1 MKKINI
7 AIDGPSGSGKSS
19 TAKAIAQILNYK
31 YIDSGAM
38 YRAVTWYFLSQE
50 VNWKS
55 KDEVKENLENIEIE
69 FDLNPKGESITL
81 LNGKVVEREIRSM
94 PVSDNVSEVSSLA
107 DVREAMVELQRKMG
121 EKKEVVMDGRDIGT
135 NVFPG
140 AELKI
145 YMLADPGIRAKRR
158 KAQLMDQGINA
169 SEEEI
174 LANLVARDEEDS
186 SRELNPLKKAE
197 DAIEL
202 DSSNLSFED
211 QVNFIVEKAK
221 LLIED

>member
-81 LNGKVVEREIRSM
+81 LNGKVVEREIR
-94 PVSDNVSEVSSLA
+94 
-107 DVREAMVELQRKMG
+107 QR
-121 EKKEVVMDGRDIGT
+121 
-135 NVFPG
+135 
-140 AELKI
+140 
-145 YMLADPGIRAKRR
+145 
-158 KAQLMDQGINA
+158 
-169 SEEEI
+169 
-174 LANLVARDEEDS
+174 
-186 SRELNPLKKAE
+186 LKK
-197 DAIEL
+197 IK
-202 DSSNLSFED
+202 
-211 QVNFIVEKAK
+211 I
-221 LLIED
+221 

>member
-19 TAKAIAQILNYK
+19 TAKAVAQRLNYK

-50 VNWKS
+50 VNWRS
-55 KDEVKENLENIEIE
+55 NEEVKGSLENIEIE

-107 DVREAMVELQRKMG
+107 DVREAMVALQRKMG

-135 NVFPG
+135 NVFPE

-202 DSSNLSFED
+202 DSSNLSFKD
-211 QVNFIVEKAK
+211 QVNFIVEKAQF
-221 LLIED
+221 LIEE